1 MGLQTRNTATKLPV
15 LRETAVLSGKFV
27 GSVSYKGGKPLE
39 FKGVFTQWQNAKF
52 VVMNVMAKLK
62 SQRIITAQ

>member
-1 MGLQTRNTATKLPV
+1 MQTRNTATKLPV

-52 VVMNVMAKLK
+52 AVGNAMSKLK
-62 SQRIITAQ
+62 SKRKITAQ